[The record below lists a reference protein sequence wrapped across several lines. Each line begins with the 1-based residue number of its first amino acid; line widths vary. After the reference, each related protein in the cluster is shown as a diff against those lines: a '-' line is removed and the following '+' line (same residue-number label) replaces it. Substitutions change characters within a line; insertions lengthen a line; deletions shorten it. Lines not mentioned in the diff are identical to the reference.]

1 MSEQIT
7 HYTPCCAT
15 CRHAEAGG
23 PCAWRH
29 DNADGDCC
37 PDWEYGNHAAWLGD
51 DTPYPMASREITAE
65 PHGSMEEHTALCEHT
80 RVESLPDRRKQ
91 LPHHVMVLHS
101 QKGLVAAAAL
111 AYRYGKELHPAGTAA
126 KLQELA
132 KESDEAEVVRSD
144 RRRLLAENAELRQ
157 EAAENAADKKESLK
171 CIRTLSESISR
182 VRRGRIDYD
191 RVRAEV
197 QECAPLSDD
206 EIDALLAHIA
216 FWRMG
221 TDQRN
226 LISDRSSTL
235 TAFDPGIRSYQLTAR
250 GREVLAAIEA
260 CRVTEAE
267 PEPEPEQEPTL
278 TESADGRREWR
289 LNGVRHRED
298 GPAIEGPN
306 GYREWLLH
314 GKLHRE
320 DGPAIEWPDGRR
332 EWWLHGKRQP
342 EPDKGGRQ

>member
-101 QKGLVAAAAL
+101 QKGLLAAAAL

-132 KESDEAEVVRSD
+132 KERDEPEHIGYSLRALLGLAWEYVHDARAGSSFLDAARAEGLLVGTYGGRQPTD
-144 RRRLLAENAELRQ
+144 LGRKTWTDFLRRLGL
-157 EAAENAADKKESLK
+157 
-171 CIRTLSESISR
+171 
-182 VRRGRIDYD
+182 
-191 RVRAEV
+191 
-197 QECAPLSDD
+197 
-206 EIDALLAHIA
+206 
-216 FWRMG
+216 
-221 TDQRN
+221 
-226 LISDRSSTL
+226 
-235 TAFDPGIRSYQLTAR
+235 PGDGSK
-250 GREVLAAIEA
+250 
-260 CRVTEAE
+260 
-267 PEPEPEQEPTL
+267 PEPEPEPTL
-278 TESADGRREWR
+278 TESADGRREWW
-289 LNGVRHRED
+289 LN
-298 GPAIEGPN
+298 
-306 GYREWLLH
+306 

-332 EWWLHGKRQP
+332 EWWLHGKRHRDDGPAIAWPDGYRSWWLHGKRQP

>member
-101 QKGLVAAAAL
+101 QKGLLAAAAL

-132 KESDEAEVVRSD
+132 KERDEAEVVRSD
-144 RRRLLAENAELRQ
+144 QRLLAENAELRR

-182 VRRGRIDYD
+182 ARPGRIDYD

-197 QECAPLSDD
+197 PECEGLTDGQIDWIANTIRSADILSCKQK
-206 EIDALLAHIA
+206 ASCNKLL
-216 FWRMG
+216 RDL
-221 TDQRN
+221 TDW
-226 LISDRSSTL
+226 SST
-235 TAFDPGIRSYQLTAR
+235 AMTAR

-267 PEPEPEQEPTL
+267 PESDAGIPEGISDEAATYL
-278 TESADGRREWR
+278 LFMLKAKGRDVS
-289 LNGVRHRED
+289 L
-298 GPAIEGPN
+298 
-306 GYREWLLH
+306 
-314 GKLHRE
+314 
-320 DGPAIEWPDGRR
+320 PDDLIPPG
-332 EWWLHGKRQP
+332 
-342 EPDKGGRQ
+342 

>member
-29 DNADGDCC
+29 DSADGDCC

-101 QKGLVAAAAL
+101 QKGLLAAAAL

-132 KESDEAEVVRSD
+132 KERDE
-144 RRRLLAENAELRQ
+144 
-157 EAAENAADKKESLK
+157 
-171 CIRTLSESISR
+171 
-182 VRRGRIDYD
+182 
-191 RVRAEV
+191 
-197 QECAPLSDD
+197 P
-206 EIDALLAHIA
+206 
-216 FWRMG
+216 
-221 TDQRN
+221 
-226 LISDRSSTL
+226 
-235 TAFDPGIRSYQLTAR
+235 
-250 GREVLAAIEA
+250 
-260 CRVTEAE
+260 
-267 PEPEPEQEPTL
+267 EPTL
-278 TESADGRREWR
+278 TESADGRREWW
-289 LNGVRHRED
+289 LNGV
-298 GPAIEGPN
+298 P
-306 GYREWLLH
+306 
-314 GKLHRE
+314 HRE

-332 EWWLHGKRQP
+332 EWWLHGKLHREDGPAIEWPDGHREWWLHGKRHREDGPAIEWPHGYRSWWLHGKRQP
-342 EPDKGGRQ
+342 EPDKGCRQ